1 MPRIVPEAEKI
12 ARHRAFWE
20 RAEIDRPLLGTTI
33 ATFPSVSAVTADGI
47 LSPDDLDVDANVR
60 ELEAE
65 WQAWG
70 PVSGDAVWVANPL
83 WAFPWHLALAGCPI
97 KRDGENLWGLPFLET
112 WDQVDRIQFD
122 AANPWFVK
130 LAEFVRALVKSSGGR
145 YPVGAG
151 QLMLGPVDMMMQARG
166 QEALAVDLYD
176 APDQVRKLAD
186 RCLKLVI
193 DATRAQQA
201 ITPLHQGGYAG
212 TIRYVWAPGPL
223 VESAEDIS
231 FMMSPA
237 LHREFVAPMHRAL
250 AREFPHTIIHL
261 HSAQLH
267 TVPSLLEV
275 DEVAA
280 VQVTPDFGED
290 MLQHLPVL
298 ASILERKPL
307 ILHGVM
313 PVEAVRELMRELPHR
328 GLCIFVRCD
337 TPDDGARTLD
347 SLL

>member
-1 MPRIVPEAEKI
+1 MPRIVPETEKI
-12 ARHRAFWE
+12 ARHRAFWQ
-20 RAEIDRPLLGTTI
+20 RADVDRPLLGTTI

-47 LSPDDLDVDANVR
+47 LTPDDLDVETNVR

-65 WQAWG
+65 WQAWS

-83 WAFPWHLALAGCPI
+83 WAFPWHLAIAGCPI
-97 KRDGENLWGLPFLET
+97 QRDGENLWGLPFIES
-112 WDQVDRIQFD
+112 WDQLERIAFSPD
-122 AANPWFVK
+122 NPWFVK
-130 LAEFVRALVKSSGGR
+130 LTEFVRALVASSRGR
-145 YPVGAG
+145 YPIGSG

-176 APDQVRKLAD
+176 APERVRELAA
-186 RCLKLVI
+186 RCTRLVVE
-193 DATRAQQA
+193 ATRAQQA
-201 ITPLHQGGYAG
+201 ITPRYMGGYAG

-231 FMMSPA
+231 FMMSPS

-250 AREFPHTIIHL
+250 AREFPYTIIHL

-280 VQVTPDFGED
+280 VQITPDFGED
-290 MLQHLPVL
+290 MLKYLPIL
-298 ASILERKPL
+298 ASILEKKPL

-313 PVEAVRELMRELPHR
+313 PVDSVHELMRRLPHR

-347 SLL
+347 ALI